1 MSILHKAMNIL
12 AVVPDDVRKRLNPK
26 NVPHGF
32 LGADSTVPLADVI
45 ESLEEQVDTVV
56 SRVPAIYGGLTERI
70 EGEELIRSALGGEG
84 TVQLGLFPVANVRV
98 YVNLDRPW
106 SVRRASD
113 SLRDGV
119 GCVVNAETGLVT
131 LEETLD
137 EDDIVVAEYDHGAM
151 AKCYLLRRIAVDLT
165 AAEWARRLYP
175 DDQKFDRYAEWE
187 KRAWF
192 DLARMRRKDEERM
205 GIRMFDRLKL
215 IEETQEERMVGGGEL
230 DSSGDMM

>member
-1 MSILHKAMNIL
+1 MNIL
-12 AVVPDDVRKRLNPK
+12 GLVPDDVKKRLNPK

-32 LGADSTVPLADVI
+32 LGDGSTIPLADVV
-45 ESLEEQVDTVV
+45 ESLEEQVDTVI
-56 SRVPAIYGGLTERI
+56 SRVPSMYGALTERI
-70 EGEELIRSALGGEG
+70 DGEILVRSALGGEG
-84 TVQLGLFPVANVRV
+84 TIQLGLFPVSKVRV

-119 GCVVNAETGLVT
+119 GCIVDADTGLVT

-137 EDDIVVAEYDHGAM
+137 VDDTVVAEYDHGAM
-151 AKCYLLRRIAVDLT
+151 ASCYLLRRIAVDLT

-175 DDQKFDRYAEWE
+175 DDQRFDRYAEWE

-192 DLARMRRKDEERM
+192 DLSRMRRKDDERM